1 MDRSQVD
8 SKRELFRK
16 LLRNISSETV
26 IRAMEQVPRER
37 FVPQDSRHMAYLD
50 LPLSIGEGQTISQ
63 PYIVAMMTEA
73 MELSGGD
80 RVLEIGTGSG
90 YQTAILS
97 ALTPRGRVVTM
108 ERVPALMQQA
118 RQRLQELGY
127 RNVEVQLAGSSLGCP
142 SKGPYDAIIVT
153 AAAPRLPKS
162 LISQLAIGGRL
173 VIPVGTLSQQELV
186 QARRTDEGL
195 SLRVLGLCRFVPL
208 LGAEAFPQP

>member
-97 ALTPRGRVVTM
+97 ALTPRGRVVSM

-195 SLRVLGLCRFVPL
+195 SLRVLGPCRFVPL

>member
-1 MDRSQVD
+1 MDRRQVD
-8 SKRELFRK
+8 PKRELFRK
-16 LLRNISSETV
+16 LLRNIPSETV
-26 IRAMEQVPRER
+26 IRAMEQVPRDL

-50 LPLSIGEGQTISQ
+50 LPLSIGEEQTISQ

-73 MELSGGD
+73 LELSGGD

-118 RQRLQELGY
+118 RQRLEELGY

-173 VIPVGTLSQQELV
+173 VVPVGTLSQQELV

-195 SLRVLGLCRFVPL
+195 SLRVLGPCRFVPL

>member
-97 ALTPRGRVVTM
+97 ALTPRGRVVSM

-127 RNVEVQLAGSSLGCP
+127 RNVEVQQAGSSLGCP

-195 SLRVLGLCRFVPL
+195 SLRVLGPCRFVPL

>member
-8 SKRELFRK
+8 PKRELFRK

-73 MELSGGD
+73 MQLSGGD

-118 RQRLQELGY
+118 RQRLEELGY

-173 VIPVGTLSQQELV
+173 LIPVGTLSQQELV
-186 QARRTDEGL
+186 QAPRTDEGL
-195 SLRVLGLCRFVPL
+195 SLRVLGPCRFVPL